1 MSDRNETK
9 QQIVDGLADMC
20 QQMLESGEFG
30 SILSSSCDSNN
41 RKKMKETLR
50 SSENHYRTIF
60 ESTGTAMVIVDE
72 DMTIIMANAEL
83 ENITGYSREEIECK
97 KWTEFIPP
105 DDQSWMSEYYKLRKT
120 DPDKAPEGYEFRFID
135 KRGNEKCAY
144 INVAVIPE
152 TTKIVASF
160 IDITEKKCMEEALR
174 ESEEKYRLLVE
185 NVQHMIF
192 VVQDEMF
199 KFVNPFM
206 IEVTGYSADELMN
219 KSFINFIHPDDQSLI
234 MENHLKSLQGEIF
247 PSVYSFR
254 MLDREDHIRWM
265 EINTVLFTWK
275 GKPAILGFAHD
286 ITDRKRAE
294 EELKFEKAYLE
305 RLFERSPEAIVLVDN
320 ESNFIHLNNEFSRLF
335 GYALDEV
342 SGQCLDDL
350 LVPDYL
356 HNEGVAITQKIA
368 KGNRIAHETVRQ
380 RKDGT
385 LVDVS
390 ILGTPI
396 EIEEGQIGVYAIY
409 RDITDQK
416 RAERALKE
424 SEEKYRTI
432 LETIE
437 EGYYEVDIAGR
448 FIFVNDSTCNILGYP
463 RQELMGMNNR
473 EYTTPE
479 ASKRIYGIYNQI
491 YRTGKPAKNVD
502 FEIIRKDGT
511 VRFVA
516 LSASLIRNQENEP
529 IGFRGVVRDV
539 TDHKLNELEREK
551 LEAQLRQAQKMESIG
566 TLAGGIAHNFNN
578 LLMGIQGNASLML
591 LDSDSD
597 HPYKGKLKNIEKL
610 VQSGSRLTSQLLGFA
625 REGKY
630 EVTPISL
637 NKLVKDTSETFD
649 MTRREIRIRREF
661 DDNTYEIMADQG
673 QIEQCLMNLFVNA
686 ADAMPRGGDLI
697 LKTTNVTH
705 KDMKGRPYK
714 PKPGKYVLLTV
725 TDTGAGIDREIQD
738 RIFEPF
744 FTSKGLGKGT
754 GLGLA
759 SAYGIIKSH
768 GGYIDVFSE
777 KDRGTT
783 FKIYL
788 PASEK
793 KSKRGKEKPERLAR
807 GNETILIVDDEPMVL
822 EIGQEMLKMLG
833 FKVLTAH
840 SGNDA
845 ITICRTNKSKI
856 DLVVLDMIMPGMDG
870 GETYDILKKMNSEL
884 KVLLSSGYSIDGRAT
899 EILDRGCDGFIQKPF
914 SAEQISSRIR
924 EILGN

>member
-1 MSDRNETK
+1 MIERNESK
-9 QQIVDGLADMC
+9 QEHMQEIFH
-20 QQMLESGEFG
+20 E
-30 SILSSSCDSNN
+30 
-41 RKKMKETLR
+41 
-50 SSENHYRTIF
+50 SENLYRTIF
-60 ESTGTAMVIVDE
+60 ESTGTAIVIVD
-72 DMTIIMANAEL
+72 DDLTISLANTEL
-83 ENITGYSREEIECK
+83 ETITGYSREEIEGR
-97 KWTEFIPP
+97 KWTEFVPP
-105 DDQSWMSEYYKLRKT
+105 DEQRRMMEYHELRKT
-120 DPDKAPEGYEFRFID
+120 NPDQVPAGYEFRFID

-144 INVAVIPE
+144 VNAAVIPE

-160 IDITEKKCMEEALR
+160 LDITEKKGMEEALR

-185 NVQHMIF
+185 NVQHFIF
-192 VVQDEMF
+192 VLQDGVF
-199 KFVNPFM
+199 KFVNSM
-206 IEVTGYSADELMN
+206 MVRISGYSAEELIN
-219 KSFINFIHPDDQSLI
+219 KPFTDFIHPDDRDRVMNNYMKRIRGDDFL
-234 MENHLKSLQGEIF
+234 F
-247 PSVYSFR
+247 AYSFR
-254 MLDREDHIRWM
+254 AIDKAGDTRLL
-265 EINTVLFTWK
+265 EINTVSFTWE
-275 GKPAILGFAHD
+275 GKPAILGFALD
-286 ITDRKRAE
+286 VTDQKRVE

-305 RLFERSPEAIVLVDN
+305 RLFESSPEAIVLVDI
-320 ESNFIHLNNEFSRLF
+320 ESNFIHLNNEFTRLF
-335 GYALDEV
+335 GYTLDEV
-342 SGQCLDDL
+342 KGLCLDDL
-350 LVPDYL
+350 IVPDYL
-356 HNEGVAITQKIA
+356 HNEGIAITKKIA
-368 KGNRIAHETVRQ
+368 QGKRITHETVRQ

-396 EIEEGQIGVYAIY
+396 EIEKGQLGVYAIY

-424 SEEKYRTI
+424 SEEKYRAI
-432 LETIE
+432 LENIE
-437 EGYYEVDIAGR
+437 EGYYEVDIAGC
-448 FIFVNDSTCNILGYP
+448 FTFVNDSACNILGYP
-463 RQELMGMNNR
+463 RHELIGMNNR

-479 ASKRIYGIYNQI
+479 ASKRIYAIYNQI
-491 YRTGKPAKNVD
+491 YRTGKPAKIVD

-511 VRFVA
+511 VRFIA
-516 LSASLIRNQENEP
+516 ISASLIRNQDNEP

-539 TDHKLNELEREK
+539 TDQKLNDRKREK

-597 HPYKGKLKNIEKL
+597 HPFKDKLKNIEKL
-610 VQSGSRLTSQLLGFA
+610 VQSGARLTGQLLGFA

-637 NKLVKDTSETFD
+637 NKLINDTSETFG
-649 MTRREIRIRREF
+649 MTRREIRIRRNL
-661 DDNTYEIMADQG
+661 DDNTYDILADQG
-673 QIEQCLMNLFVNA
+673 QIEQVLMNLFVNA

-697 LKTTNVTH
+697 LKTANVTH
-705 KDMKGRPYK
+705 EDMKGRPYK

-725 TDTGAGIDREIQD
+725 TDTGSGIDREIQD

-759 SAYGIIKSH
+759 SAYGIVKSH

-793 KSKRGKEKPERLAR
+793 KSIKEKEKPERLAM
-807 GNETILIVDDEPMVL
+807 GKETILIVDDELMVL
-822 EIGQEMLKMLG
+822 EIGQEMLKVLG

-840 SGNDA
+840 SGDEA
-845 ITICRTNKSKI
+845 VIMYGKNKAKI

-870 GETYDILKKMNSEL
+870 GETFDNLKKINPEL

-924 EILGN
+924 EILDNQ